1 MSPASYLTAPP
12 RDAAY
17 IVALPN
23 SGGKAVSF
31 WAMVFW
37 ISLAVLLVAVVAGI
51 AYCAVRGLQ
60 LYRNAKRA
68 SGTITA
74 EMDRISE
81 VTRQIERQSAKAAA
95 ASERLNGATGRLAL
109 SRARLDVQL
118 AAVREAQAQLRRTFW
133 FVPGI

>member
-1 MSPASYLTAPP
+1 
-12 RDAAY
+12 
-17 IVALPN
+17 
-23 SGGKAVSF
+23 
-31 WAMVFW
+31 MVFW
-37 ISLAVLLVAVVAGI
+37 ISLAVLLVAVVVGI
-51 AYCAVRGLQ
+51 AYCAVRGWQ
-60 LYRNAKRA
+60 LYKDAKRA
-68 SGTITA
+68 GGKITA

-81 VTRQIERQSAKAAA
+81 VTLQIERHSAKAAA

>member
-1 MSPASYLTAPP
+1 
-12 RDAAY
+12 
-17 IVALPN
+17 
-23 SGGKAVSF
+23 
-31 WAMVFW
+31 MVFW
-37 ISLAVLLVAVVAGI
+37 ISLAVLLVALVAGI
-51 AYCAVRGLQ
+51 AYCVLRGLQ

-68 SGTITA
+68 GGQLTA

-95 ASERLNGATGRLAL
+95 ASERLNSATGRLAQ

-118 AAVREAQAQLRRTFW
+118 AAVREAQVQLRRTFW

>member
-1 MSPASYLTAPP
+1 
-12 RDAAY
+12 
-17 IVALPN
+17 
-23 SGGKAVSF
+23 
-31 WAMVFW
+31 MVFW
-37 ISLAVLLVAVVAGI
+37 ISLAVLLVALVAGI
-51 AYCAVRGLQ
+51 AYSAVRGLQ

-81 VTRQIERQSAKAAA
+81 VTREIERQSAKAAA
-95 ASERLNGATGRLAL
+95 ASERLKGATGRLAL

>member
-17 IVALPN
+17 SVAPPN
-23 SGGKAVSF
+23 STGKAVSVR
-31 WAMVFW
+31 AMIFW
-37 ISLAVLLVAVVAGI
+37 ISLAVLLVALVAGI
-51 AYCAVRGLQ
+51 AYCGLRGLQ

-81 VTRQIERQSAKAAA
+81 VTRQIERHSAKAAA